1 MIKATFA
8 IPAAEFNAEWLEKI
22 RPFLLDVETEVI
34 VQVRRKT
41 KRVRK
46 NGSAP
51 AAPLDDL
58 NGHAAQLPALAKRYL
73 YEPSPEEAQKMLTLL
88 TSRSNSHPLIDLDE
102 QVFLRTNNP
111 PNEAR
116 VLEIIR
122 EMDVQEPI
130 EELLAKLTA

>member
-22 RPFLLDVETEVI
+22 RPFLLDAETEVI

-46 NGSAP
+46 NRPAP
-51 AAPLDDL
+51 AAPLDNL
-58 NGHAAQLPALAKRYL
+58 NGHAAQSPDTAKQYL